1 LWRDR
6 WWEGSTSMRVR
17 EADDADDG
25 VDASGIEGWFDSF
38 IAVAEPKLRRALVA
52 ALGQDAGLEATSI
65 ALLYAWENRDRVRSM
80 ENPRG
85 YLYRVGR
92 TRVHRRRREPLF
104 LAVPDQV
111 AHEVEPK
118 LPAAL
123 ERLSEKQRAAVM
135 MVHAEGWARDEAA
148 AALDVSVSSLDTH
161 LARGLTRL
169 RAELGVVHDA

>member
-1 LWRDR
+1 
-6 WWEGSTSMRVR
+6 MRVR
-17 EADDADDG
+17 EADDAGSDA
-25 VDASGIEGWFDSF
+25 DASVVAGWFEGFVVD
-38 IAVAEPKLRRALVA
+38 AEPKLRRALVA
-52 ALGQDAGLEATSI
+52 ALGQHAGLEATSI

-80 ENPRG
+80 ENPCG

-123 ERLSEKQRAAVM
+123 ARLSEKQRAAVM

-148 AALDVSVSSLDTH
+148 AALNVSVSSLDTH
-161 LARGLTRL
+161 LARGLRRL
-169 RAELGVVHDA
+169 RAELGVSHDA